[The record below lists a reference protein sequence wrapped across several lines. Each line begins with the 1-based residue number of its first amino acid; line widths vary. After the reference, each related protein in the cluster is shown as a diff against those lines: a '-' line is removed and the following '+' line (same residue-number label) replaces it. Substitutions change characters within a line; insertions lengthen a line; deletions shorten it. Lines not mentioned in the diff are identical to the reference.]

1 MSVVNVT
8 GAPPRPAL
16 LQMGITYRRIPV
28 MTIGNDV
35 IFDTALM
42 ISELERLFKPEDGFP
57 SILCT
62 FPRSNSSH
70 KMLI

>member
-1 MSVVNVT
+1 MTVVSVT

-57 SILCT
+57 SILCKSLT
-62 FPRSNSSH
+62 ANNH
-70 KMLI
+70 I